1 MNQDLVVTFGKSNGK
16 EHNWTYKGLN
26 PNLSTPEIKEACELL
41 TTLDIFEQDGVKLFD
56 SVVTA
61 KVLTHRERLIF
72 DPENDCAPDEPQ
84 SNEPNCAEE
93 RYFEVSDTSEKTKEN
108 LPFNVMNSRT
118 PFIASISNLAL
129 DQPRGRHYEQLTQV
143 QPLET
148 TEVSIKVKKDALPPS
163 NKHHQVETIDNGGQK
178 QESDTNRISKAENP
192 NTKKDKGLFQ
202 RIFGRRG
209 KNKEDPA
216 SNQRE

>member
-72 DPENDCAPDEPQ
+72 DPENDCAPDKPQ
-84 SNEPNCAEE
+84 SNEPISTEV

-118 PFIASISNLAL
+118 PFIASISNSAL
-129 DQPRGRHYEQLTQV
+129 DQPRGRHDE

-163 NKHHQVETIDNGGQK
+163 NKHLQVETIDNGGQK